1 MFTRIAMPFGINR
14 LITMKPTWFSIDLG
28 WISGSFTSQGIIL
41 FCNDLLLIYKNTDA
55 LDKKTNY
62 NGKRDQDKIRNQ
74 KCP

>member
-41 FCNDLLLIYKNTDA
+41 FCNDLLLIYILFHQN
-55 LDKKTNY
+55 
-62 NGKRDQDKIRNQ
+62 
-74 KCP
+74 

>member
-1 MFTRIAMPFGINR
+1 
-14 LITMKPTWFSIDLG
+14 LVSIDLG